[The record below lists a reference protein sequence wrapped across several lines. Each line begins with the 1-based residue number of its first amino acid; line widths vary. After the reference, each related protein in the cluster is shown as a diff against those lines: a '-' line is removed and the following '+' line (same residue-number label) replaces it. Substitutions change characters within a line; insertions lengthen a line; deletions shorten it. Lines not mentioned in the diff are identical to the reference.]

1 MTRAR
6 SSGRGIRPS
15 GLLHGLL
22 VLAFV
27 LAIGCT
33 APEPPR
39 ERGDAPGGQAISRQA
54 AALLLQLSAYDYAL
68 VGSLNGQR
76 DLVVSPERYSLVARS
91 TVRAISA
98 LASETTAASA
108 DRQGPVRD
116 RVLALADGLIVL
128 GREVTTYADG
138 GDLAVLA
145 RVASEVATSW
155 QRLSGLASAVPQDEE
170 VARSIARGTSFIV
183 TAVPSKVFSVTIGPY
198 ATQADAD
205 DAARRAGPVESVAR
219 HAPFVV
225 RVGTYPTRP
234 AAEAAAAGLVPKG
247 FAASAI
253 AEEPRQTFTRSGP
266 APDVEL
272 WREPSR
278 VFDTAGAARRVAIA
292 PAGAWLATGSD
303 DGTVAIFSGQGV
315 LRALPRFNAGVA
327 HLVFSDNGEWLF
339 AGGLTLANIR
349 VPSGVAFGTTV
360 RLPTPATQALFIP
373 GVRAFMAAAK
383 GPTGLPAGGAGAIA
397 GRAPDGAALAPPFPL
412 ATPASGAVLAATE
425 AGELFIASAGGGG
438 TDIEIL
444 RVGGERFPR
453 GVVRLP
459 GTVRALAVDRTGA
472 RAAALTDQGVVR
484 FEPRDGDPSKT
495 LRTVAPA
502 AAREIG
508 FGTDGTLYVL
518 EATRLLALD
527 PAGAQRWTVP
537 LTDGRRLVIGKRAI
551 VLDGTERLLAVDGA
565 GTVDELGAGGTVQ
578 DVAVSADLA
587 RVAAL
592 VDGRRAVLFTLP

>member
-6 SSGRGIRPS
+6 SSGGDRPS
-15 GLLHGLL
+15 GLLRHGL
-22 VLAFV
+22 VLALV
-27 LAIGCT
+27 LTLACT

-39 ERGDAPGGQAISRQA
+39 ERGDAPGGPAIARQA
-54 AALLLQLSAYDYAL
+54 AAILLQLSAYDYAL

-76 DLVVSPERYSLVARS
+76 DLVVLPERYSLIARS
-91 TVRAISA
+91 TVRAISV
-98 LASETTAASA
+98 LAGETTAASA

-116 RVLALADGLIVL
+116 RMLALADGLVVL
-128 GREVTTYADG
+128 GREVTAYADG
-138 GDLAVLA
+138 GDPATFA
-145 RVASEVATSW
+145 RVTSEVASSW
-155 QRLSGLASAVPQDEE
+155 QRLSGLAGALPADEE
-170 VARSIARGTSFIV
+170 VARSIARGTSFVV
-183 TAVPSKVFSVTIGPY
+183 TAVPGRVFSVTVGPY
-198 ATQADAD
+198 ATQAEADA
-205 DAARRAGPVESVAR
+205 AARRAGQVESVTR
-219 HAPFVV
+219 SAPFVV

-234 AAEAAAAGLVPKG
+234 AAEAAAAALAPKG
-247 FAASAI
+247 FAAAAI
-253 AEEPRQTFTRSGP
+253 AEEPRHAFTRSGP

-292 PAGAWLATGSD
+292 PGAAWLATGSD

-327 HLVFSDNGEWLF
+327 HLAFSDNGEWLF

-349 VPSGVAFGTTV
+349 VPSGAAFGTAV

-373 GVRAFMAAAK
+373 GVRAFAAAAK
-383 GPTGLPAGGAGAIA
+383 GPTGQPGGGAGVIA
-397 GRAPDGAALAPPFPL
+397 GRAPDGAALAAPFPL

-444 RVGGERFPR
+444 RVGAERTPR

-459 GTVRALAVDRTGA
+459 GAVRLLAVDRTGV

-502 AAREIG
+502 AAREVG
-508 FGTDGTLYVL
+508 FGPDGTLYVL
-518 EATRLLALD
+518 EATRLFALD
-527 PAGAQRWTVP
+527 PAGAQRWSVP
-537 LTDGRRLVIGKRAI
+537 LTDGRRLVMGKRAI

-565 GTVDELGAGGTVQ
+565 GVVDELGAGGTVQ
-578 DVAVSADLA
+578 DVSVSLDLA